1 LGEKKPAIQEL
12 KKALEKGMTNPKSL
26 EDAAF
31 DRIRNDEEF
40 KEISAKLAAG
50 KQP

>member
-1 LGEKKPAIQEL
+1 
-12 KKALEKGMTNPKSL
+12 MTNPKSL

-31 DRIRNDEEF
+31 DRIRSEEGF
-40 KEISAKLAAG
+40 KDLAAKLAAG